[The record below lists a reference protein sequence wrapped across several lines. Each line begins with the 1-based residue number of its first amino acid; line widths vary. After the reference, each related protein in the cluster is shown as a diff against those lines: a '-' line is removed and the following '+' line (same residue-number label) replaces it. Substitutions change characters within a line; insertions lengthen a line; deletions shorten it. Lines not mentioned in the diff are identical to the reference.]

1 MNLIE
6 TESFNLI
13 AGQFTEEEAK
23 DIIMQVFLKKI
34 NFHERKDFSSL
45 ERYGKGDKKAQER
58 ILVLKREMERANE
71 VIASSKAK
79 NKILSISAEIKITWL
94 KD

>member
-45 ERYGKGDKKAQER
+45 ERYEKGDKKAQER